1 MSWRWL
7 ERVLPPAFGVVLES
21 LWLGALAA
29 LLTSVGPG
37 PAIAGALVLTGIGA
51 WLGTAPAGAGARQL
65 RLRRAAGVAVLVVVV
80 GTLMVAEMPSGGR
93 AIAGAL
99 VRDVIG
105 VGAALLLGSRLGGGE
120 RDPRGAARHAV
131 RCCVLLAGVLAG
143 AAAAGEPQP
152 GGVLLV
158 LTAALVAVLSVAT
171 ARVDYELG
179 AGAAG
184 GRPARGPLAALAV
197 VLVTVLAVAAASGA
211 VGGPVRSLLGWIGDG
226 LRVVVGGIGYALGWL
241 AGQLVRLVQGLAE
254 LLRGETAEDP
264 LQGASPAPVA
274 TPAGRSPTPGSDV
287 IAEVVGWTMAAAV
300 TAAVLLIVWRRL
312 AARRREHP
320 DRAQDEHEALVPVRD
335 VPRRV
340 ASRLAAL
347 FERTERAL
355 TSRDPV
361 EALRREY
368 RHLER
373 RLTAAGYP
381 RDPAS
386 TVRSYLAGLPLD
398 EAAMAAAPSVA
409 GLYEQARYS
418 RAGCGWTDVSDMRAL
433 CERVRAAVQSSGQTD
448 GGRSPTDPSGSPTDP
463 SGSPTDPGGGPTDG
477 SDGAGS
483 P

>member
-29 LLTSVGPG
+29 LLSSVRPG
-37 PAIAGALVLTGIGA
+37 PAIAGALVLTAVGA
-51 WLGTAPAGAGARQL
+51 WLGTAPAGAGVRQL
-65 RLRRAAGVAVLVVVV
+65 RLRRAAGVAVLVVAV
-80 GTLMVAEMPSGGR
+80 GALMLAEMPSGGR

-99 VRDVIG
+99 VRDLIG
-105 VGAALLLGSRLGGGE
+105 VAAALLLGSRLGGE
-120 RDPRGAARHAV
+120 RDPRRAARQAV
-131 RCCVLLAGVLAG
+131 RCCLLLAGVLA
-143 AAAAGEPQP
+143 AAAAAAEPQP

-158 LTAALVAVLSVAT
+158 LTAVLVAVLSVAT

-179 AGAAG
+179 SGAAG
-184 GRPARGPLAALAV
+184 GRPARGPLAAVAV

-254 LLRGETAEDP
+254 LLRGDAAEDP
-264 LQGASPAPVA
+264 IQGASPAPVA
-274 TPAGRSPTPGSDV
+274 TPAAQSPTSGSDV

-300 TAAVLLIVWRRL
+300 AAVVLLIVWRRL

-320 DRAQDEHEALVPVRD
+320 DRAQDEREALVPVRD

-361 EALRREY
+361 EAVRREY

-373 RLTAAGYP
+373 RLAAAGYP

-398 EAAMAAAPSVA
+398 EAAVAAAPSVA

-418 RAGCGWTDVSDMRAL
+418 RAGCGWTDVSDMRTL
-433 CERVRAAVQSSGQTD
+433 CERVRTAVRSG
-448 GGRSPTDPSGSPTDP
+448 GSDPSDDQP
-463 SGSPTDPGGGPTDG
+463 DG
-477 SDGAGS
+477 SGDVSDGPERA
-483 P
+483 